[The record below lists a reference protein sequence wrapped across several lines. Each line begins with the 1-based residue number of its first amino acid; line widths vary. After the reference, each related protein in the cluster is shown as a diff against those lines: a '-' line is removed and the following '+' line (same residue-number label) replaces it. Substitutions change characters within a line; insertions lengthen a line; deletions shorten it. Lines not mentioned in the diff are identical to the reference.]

1 MIVKA
6 KGSDGWFFE
15 IVGPNPSVPRV
26 GDHVTFSDGEG
37 VVRKVTWTPS
47 TFEQKLNAD
56 LTVTVE
62 CVPA

>member
-1 MIVKA
+1 MTQ
-6 KGSDGWFFE
+6 FFGYE
-15 IVGPNPSVPRV
+15 AFVALRDDPSVPRV

-37 VVRKVTWTPS
+37 VVRKVTWTPR